1 MKRTIL
7 MSSLALALMAGS
19 FIASAQTP
27 TTGTAPP
34 AATPAPAG
42 HTDPSDPSKGQELT
56 GDQKQQPADAP
67 ASVGQN
73 KATGNNLVGKNEAKM
88 DGAAQ
93 VHPSFQTMDVKKQ
106 GYLTVADASGH
117 EWLTKNFA
125 RCNSSHDGRLT
136 AKEYEACL
144 K

>member
-7 MSSLALALMAGS
+7 MSSFAAALIAGS
-19 FIASAQTP
+19 LMASAQTP
-27 TTGTAPP
+27 ATDSAPP
-34 AATPAPAG
+34 EAVPAQAS

-67 ASVGQN
+67 ATVGQN

-88 DGAAQ
+88 DGAAA

>member
-7 MSSLALALMAGS
+7 MSSLAAALIAGS

-27 TTGTAPP
+27 PTDSAPP
-34 AATPAPAG
+34 AATPAQAS

-67 ASVGQN
+67 ATAGQN
-73 KATGNNLVGKNEAKM
+73 KASGNNLVGKNEAKM
-88 DGAAQ
+88 DGSAE
-93 VHPSFQTMDVKKQ
+93 VHPSFQAMDVNKQ

-117 EWLTKNFA
+117 AWLSKNFA
-125 RCNSSHDGRLT
+125 RCNLSHDGRLT

>member
-7 MSSLALALMAGS
+7 MSSLAAALLAGS
-19 FIASAQTP
+19 LIASAQTP
-27 TTGTAPP
+27 VTDSAPP
-34 AATPAPAG
+34 AAAPAS

-67 ASVGQN
+67 ATVGQN

-88 DGAAQ
+88 DGAAP

-136 AKEYEACL
+136 AREYEACL

>member
-7 MSSLALALMAGS
+7 MSSLAAALLAGS
-19 FIASAQTP
+19 LIASAQTP
-27 TTGTAPP
+27 VTDSAPP
-34 AATPAPAG
+34 AAAPAS

-67 ASVGQN
+67 ATVGQN

-88 DGAAQ
+88 DGAAP

-106 GYLTVADASGH
+106 GYLTVADATGH
-117 EWLTKNFA
+117 AWLTKNFA

-136 AKEYEACL
+136 AREYEACL

>member
-19 FIASAQTP
+19 LIASAQTP
-27 TTGTAPP
+27 ATDSAQP
-34 AATPAPAG
+34 AAVPAQAS

-67 ASVGQN
+67 ATAGQN

-88 DGAAQ
+88 NGAEA

>member
-7 MSSLALALMAGS
+7 MSSLAAALLAGS
-19 FIASAQTP
+19 LIASAQTP
-27 TTGTAPP
+27 VTDSAPP
-34 AATPAPAG
+34 AAAPAS

-56 GDQKQQPADAP
+56 GDQKQQPADPP

-88 DGAAQ
+88 DTAAA
-93 VHPSFQTMDVKKQ
+93 VHPNFQTMDVKKQ

-136 AKEYEACL
+136 AREYEACL